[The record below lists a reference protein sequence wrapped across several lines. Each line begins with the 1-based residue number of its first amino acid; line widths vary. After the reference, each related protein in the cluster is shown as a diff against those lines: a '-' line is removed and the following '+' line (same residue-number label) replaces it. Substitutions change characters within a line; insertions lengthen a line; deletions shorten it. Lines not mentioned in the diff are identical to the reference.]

1 MKRTLILALCLLAF
15 FTNAQ
20 DCSELF
26 FSEYVEG
33 SFNNKALEIYNPT
46 QEVIDLSNYKI
57 ERYSN
62 GSNTTSD
69 EMSLNGTIAS
79 GEAIVITNSDTN
91 STNQFGY
98 IFIELYNMADIL
110 APLYPS
116 PLYMNGNDAIVLSKN
131 GVIIDIIGKIGEN
144 PGEAWTDDAEAGFTD
159 SNGGTYWTQNQTL
172 IRKETILK
180 GVFENPI
187 LFNPTTEWDSLP
199 NMTWTDLG
207 VHDCDC
213 IDEQE
218 VSSWNCVDEA
228 CVELMDESGAY
239 SSLEDCE
246 TECTQ
251 TPEQSWNCVDEACVE
266 LADES
271 GTYSSLEDCETA
283 CANVSSIQDEETHFV
298 SPNPS
303 NLNTGFSIHSNEQIE
318 LIKLIDLSGKVVL
331 KEFLNGVNFKNV
343 STSHLSVGTYILS
356 IQFTNGNVSKE
367 KHILK

>member
-1 MKRTLILALCLLAF
+1 MKRILILASCLFAF

-33 SFNNKALEIYNPT
+33 SSNNKALEIYNPT
-46 QEVIDLSNYKI
+46 QDAIDLSNYKI

-62 GSNTTSD
+62 GSSTPSD
-69 EMSLNGTIAS
+69 EMSLSGTIAS

-110 APLYPS
+110 APTYPS
-116 PLYMNGNDAIVLSKN
+116 PLYMNGDDAIVLSKN
-131 GVIIDIIGKIGEN
+131 GVILDIIGKTGED
-144 PGEAWTDDAEAGFTD
+144 PGAAWTDDASAGFTD
-159 SNGGTYWTQNQTL
+159 SNGGTYWTLNQTL
-172 IRKETILK
+172 IRKETVLK
-180 GVFENPI
+180 GVSENPI

-199 NMTWTDLG
+199 NMTWTNLG
-207 VHDCDC
+207 IHECNC

-218 VSSWNCVDEA
+218 VNSWNCVDEA
-228 CVELMDESGAY
+228 CVELMDESGTY

-246 TECTQ
+246 TKCAQ
-251 TPEQSWNCVDEACVE
+251 TTGQSWNCVDEACVE
-266 LADES
+266 LMDES

-283 CANVSSIQDEETHFV
+283 CVNISSLQEEQTHFV

-303 NLNTGFSIHSNEQIE
+303 NLSAGFSIHSNEQIE
-318 LIKLIDLSGKVVL
+318 LIKLIDLTGKVVL
-331 KEFLNGVNFKNV
+331 EEFLKGVNFTNV
-343 STSHLSVGTYILS
+343 STSHLSAGTYILS
-356 IQFTNGNVSKE
+356 IQFTSGNVSIK
-367 KHILK
+367 KHVLK